1 MARIAPR
8 ALDRYPWPVRWLLR
22 RQVRKYGAVLAPA
35 LLWGRLPGPF
45 LGMLG
50 LLGAFDHRNPV
61 DARLRSL
68 LSVRIAQLVGCAFC
82 IDLNAHRYL
91 GADGSADKVAA
102 VGGWRDSDRFDDRE
116 RAALGYAEKVTQRCD
131 AVGDDDVGSLRA
143 HFSDDQI
150 VALTAWI
157 AFQNMSARFNTA
169 LGAEQH
175 GFCELPGEVRDGT
188 ADKP

>member
-1 MARIAPR
+1 MARIAPK
-8 ALDRYPWPVRWLLR
+8 ALDRYPWPVRWVLR

-50 LLGAFDHRNPV
+50 LLGAFGHRNPV
-61 DARLRSL
+61 EARLRSL
-68 LSVRIAQLVGCAFC
+68 VSVRVAQLVGCDFC
-82 IDLNAHRYL
+82 VDLNAHHVLAAGGQR
-91 GADGSADKVAA
+91 DKVAA
-102 VGGWRDSDRFDDRE
+102 VGRWRDSDRFDDRE
-116 RAALGYAEKVTQRCD
+116 RAALAYAEKVTQRCEALVD
-131 AVGDDDVGSLRA
+131 ADIGSLRA
-143 HFSDDQI
+143 HFGDDQI

-175 GFCELPGEVRDGT
+175 GFCELPGEPPDGT
-188 ADKP
+188 ADKL